1 MIYWKNFEFELEGR
15 DMRIFFLDRCF
26 DQEDFGFIFKKN
38 GFGIIC
44 MYIIK
49 FIISLNG
56 LVRKLNKTRHILFLF
71 DLSVHLWQWID
82 IYRFLN
88 LLQFFQKEQKK
99 IFALTII
106 WRLINYRSVRN
117 NSKSSLNLNFDF
129 SSFKNSKFLR

>member
-15 DMRIFFLDRCF
+15 DMRTFFLDRCF

-38 GFGIIC
+38 SSGVIC